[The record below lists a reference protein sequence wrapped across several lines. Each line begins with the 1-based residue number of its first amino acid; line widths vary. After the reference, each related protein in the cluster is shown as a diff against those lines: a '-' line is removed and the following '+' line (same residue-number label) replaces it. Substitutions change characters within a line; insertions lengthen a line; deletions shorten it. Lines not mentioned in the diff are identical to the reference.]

1 MSSFAF
7 TIRDSASSGT
17 KQIRYLQYEHQRS
30 FMSRAAALDARKG
43 EQKAALAAKA
53 AEHAADLAMGLTA
66 TMTKI
71 IKQDELI
78 CTVCGATKLGPI
90 TKCECAGGRSK
101 PGEPYSWFV
110 TRWETPTAGKWVAEL
125 EREFLVMDS
134 GRLMASVTWRWG

>member
-1 MSSFAF
+1 
-7 TIRDSASSGT
+7 
-17 KQIRYLQYEHQRS
+17 
-30 FMSRAAALDARKG
+30 MSRAAALDARKG

-66 TMTKI
+66 TMAKI

-101 PGEPYSWFV
+101 PGE
-110 TRWETPTAGKWVAEL
+110 EL
-125 EREFLVMDS
+125 ELIRS
-134 GRLMASVTWRWG
+134 GVCLDRQLQGAIPPCTHVHGTGHGPALKH